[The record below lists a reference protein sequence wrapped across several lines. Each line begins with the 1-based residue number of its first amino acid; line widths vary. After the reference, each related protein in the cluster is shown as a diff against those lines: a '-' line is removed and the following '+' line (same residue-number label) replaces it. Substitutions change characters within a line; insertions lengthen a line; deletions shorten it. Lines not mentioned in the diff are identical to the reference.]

1 MKNCYVIICAMN
13 SKWGVMT
20 MNDEKRIVAG
30 HVKDGRLAVYD
41 MKGNLLCNASPEDEA
56 FIEHVKHTF
65 SGCDLIVGYEPQA
78 LISFIMKH
86 SITLQSYDFIDIS
99 SYLEFDLNRCNKSHD
114 TVRHTSF
121 KDIAELY
128 GFPVTGNE
136 AKDDALIILRTFL
149 LLRERLEDSRATISE
164 KDIANKEDRDSFFRI
179 INWIDTEYCS
189 RSTNLIAR
197 TEGSHSVS
205 YMTINYDEIRTRI
218 SKWIKKECTYARVSY
233 DEEYR
238 LHIFTGIQSEDEMN
252 SHTQYQHMTIIPV
265 PEHMNNTLHRKD
277 VSRKDIFS
285 KAEKDWISQNIR
297 KATIEGLLPYLKL
310 PAEAEKK
317 SYEDMFSSGMN
328 DIDIAHKKGVRLITV
343 IENRIK
349 IQGSKDVSVIDGYI
363 TSGTEEH
370 VYKEFV
376 TNDYYKRLNGT
387 ISPYKA
393 KSTERAVRNETGIHV
408 DYISMMA
415 VFYKILFNGLYMDGC
430 L

>member
-1 MKNCYVIICAMN
+1 
-13 SKWGVMT
+13 
-20 MNDEKRIVAG
+20 MNDEKRIVVG

-41 MKGNLLCNASPEDEA
+41 MKGNLLCNASQEDEA
-56 FIEHVKHTF
+56 LIEHVKHAF

-114 TVRHTSF
+114 TVRHPSF

-149 LLRERLEDSRATISE
+149 LLRERLEDSNATILE
-164 KDIANKEDRDSFFRI
+164 KDITSKEDRNSFFRI

-205 YMTINYDEIRTRI
+205 YMTINFDEIRTRI
-218 SKWIKKECTYARVSY
+218 SKWIKKECTYVRVSY

-238 LHIFTGIQSEDEMN
+238 LHIFTGIQSEDEIN
-252 SHTQYQHMTIIPV
+252 SHEPNTQYQHMTILPV

-277 VSRKDIFS
+277 VSRKDIFN
-285 KAEKDWISQNIR
+285 KAEKDWSSQNSR
-297 KATIEGLLPYLKL
+297 KSIIEGLYAYLKS
-310 PAEAEKK
+310 PAEVEEK
-317 SYEDMFSSGMN
+317 SYEEMFSSGIN
-328 DIDIAHKKGVRLITV
+328 DLDIAHRKGVRLITA

-349 IQGSKDVSVIDGYI
+349 IQGSKDISVIDGYI
-363 TSGTEEH
+363 TDGTEIP
-370 VYKEFV
+370 VYEQFT

-415 VFYKILFNGLYMDGC
+415 VFYKIIFNGHYMDGC

>member
-1 MKNCYVIICAMN
+1 MKNCYVTICAMN
-13 SKWGVMT
+13 MKWGVMI
-20 MNDEKRIVAG
+20 MNDEKRMVAG

-56 FIEHVKHTF
+56 FIISVKHAF
-65 SGCDLIVGYEPQA
+65 SGCDLIVGYEPQK
-78 LISFIMKH
+78 LISFIVKH
-86 SITLQSYDFIDIS
+86 GITLQSYDFIDIS
-99 SYLEFDLNRCNKSHD
+99 FYTDFDFNRKLHG
-114 TVRHTSF
+114 TVSRPSIN
-121 KDIAELY
+121 DIAKLY
-128 GFPVTGNE
+128 GFPVNGNE

-149 LLRERLEDSRATISE
+149 LLRERLEDSHATISE
-164 KDIANKEDRDSFFRI
+164 KDITSREDRDSFFRI

-218 SKWIKKECTYARVSY
+218 SKWIKKEYTYVRVSY

-238 LHIFTGIQSEDEMN
+238 LHIFAGIQSEDEMN

-265 PEHMNNTLHRKD
+265 PEHMNNMLHRKD
-277 VSRKDIFS
+277 ISRKDIFS
-285 KAEKDWISQNIR
+285 KAKKDWISQNLR
-297 KATIEGLLPYLKL
+297 KSIIEELLSYLKS
-310 PAEAEKK
+310 PVEAEKK
-317 SYEDMFSSGMN
+317 SYEEMFSSGMS
-328 DIDIAHKKGVRLITV
+328 DIDIAHRKGIRLTTV

-349 IQGSKDVSVIDGYI
+349 IQGSKDISVIDGYI
-363 TSGTEEH
+363 TNGTEEP

-376 TNDYYKRLNGT
+376 TNDYYMRLNGT

-415 VFYKILFNGLYMDGC
+415 VFYKILFNGHYMDASC
-430 L
+430 

>member
-1 MKNCYVIICAMN
+1 MSI
-13 SKWGVMT
+13 KWSVMI
-20 MNDEKRIVAG
+20 MNDKKRIVAG

-56 FIEHVKHTF
+56 FIMNVKHAF
-65 SGCDLIVGYEPQA
+65 SGCDLIVGYEPQTI
-78 LISFIMKH
+78 ISFIVKH
-86 SITLQSYDFIDIS
+86 GITLQSYDFTDIS
-99 SYLEFDLNRCNKSHD
+99 SYTNFDFKRIKSHS
-114 TVRHTSF
+114 TGSRPSIN
-121 KDIAELY
+121 DIAKLY
-128 GFPVTGNE
+128 GFPVNGNE

-149 LLRERLEDSRATISE
+149 LLRERLEDSNATILE

-197 TEGSHSVS
+197 TESSHSVS

-218 SKWIKKECTYARVSY
+218 SKWIKKECTYVRVSY

-252 SHTQYQHMTIIPV
+252 SHTQYQHMTILPV
-265 PEHMNNTLHRKD
+265 PEYMNNMLHRKD
-277 VSRKDIFS
+277 VSRKDIFN
-285 KAEKDWISQNIR
+285 KAEKDWSSQNLR
-297 KATIEGLLPYLKL
+297 KSIIEGLYAYLKS
-310 PAEAEKK
+310 PAEAEEQ

-328 DIDIAHKKGVRLITV
+328 DLDIAHRKGVKLITA

-349 IQGSKDVSVIDGYI
+349 IQGSKDISVIDGYI
-363 TSGTEEH
+363 TGGTEIPIYEQ
-370 VYKEFV
+370 FA

-393 KSTERAVRNETGIHV
+393 KSTERAVRNKTGIHV

-415 VFYKILFNGLYMDGC
+415 VFYKILFNGHYMDASC
-430 L
+430 

>member
-1 MKNCYVIICAMN
+1 MN
-13 SKWGVMT
+13 MKWGLMT

-56 FIEHVKHTF
+56 FIITVKHAF
-65 SGCDLIVGYEPQA
+65 SGCDLIVGYEPQT
-78 LISFIMKH
+78 LISFIVKH
-86 SITLQSYDFIDIS
+86 GITLQSYDFIDIS
-99 SYLEFDLNRCNKSHD
+99 SYTDFDFKRNKSHS
-114 TVRHTSF
+114 TGS
-121 KDIAELY
+121 KPSIIDIAKLY
-128 GFPVTGNE
+128 GFPVNGNE

-149 LLRERLEDSRATISE
+149 LLRERLEDSNATISE
-164 KDIANKEDRDSFFRI
+164 KDITSKEDRDSFFRI
-179 INWIDTEYCS
+179 INWIDSEYCS

-205 YMTINYDEIRTRI
+205 YMIINFDEIRTRI
-218 SKWIKKECTYARVSY
+218 SKWMKKECTYARVSY

-238 LHIFTGIQSEDEMN
+238 FHIFTGISSEDEMN
-252 SHTQYQHMTIIPV
+252 SHEPDIQYQHMTIIPV
-265 PEHMNNTLHRKD
+265 PEHMNNMLHRKD
-277 VSRKDIFS
+277 INRKDIFI
-285 KAEKDWISQNIR
+285 KAEKDWISQNLR
-297 KATIEGLLPYLKL
+297 KTTIEGLLMYLKS
-310 PAEAEKK
+310 PSEAEKK
-317 SYEDMFSSGMN
+317 SYEEMFSSGMS
-328 DIDIAHKKGVRLITV
+328 DIDIAHQKGIRLTTV

-349 IQGSKDVSVIDGYI
+349 IQSSKDVSVIEGYI

-393 KSTERAVRNETGIHV
+393 KSTERAIRNETGIHV

-415 VFYKILFNGLYMDGC
+415 VFYKILFNGHYMDASC
-430 L
+430 